1 MILSIDEILR
11 RAWEEYAI
19 IIQVCRISNEIVD
32 GTQLLLND
40 IVIVFDYSSLFHLVK
55 SLKLSNVFWDA
66 CLNFI

>member
-19 IIQVCRISNEIVD
+19 IIQVCRISNEIID

-40 IVIVFDYSSLFHLVK
+40 IDPYDRNCF
-55 SLKLSNVFWDA
+55 
-66 CLNFI
+66 